1 MSGKIMLPSTDTI
14 SRMLT
19 RRTRRGVI
27 IFNVL
32 RYGFAVAAGIEMCNQ
47 EWFGGVGAILGAV
60 LFGLGYDH
68 VKKRRDAALLL
79 AQQPHLVYW
88 AHPTRVTA
96 AMARHPAGNIAPLTV
111 YLRNGNQFEATL
123 SPSEQRIFVE
133 WLSQA
138 NPTIRWGPYD
148 DVPVSA

>member
-1 MSGKIMLPSTDTI
+1 
-14 SRMLT
+14 MLT

-111 YLRNGNQFEATL
+111 HLRNGNQFEATL